1 MFSYLEHF
9 DNLFIQTDNVYFF
22 FPIQSRSLSS
32 LDMAKE
38 EDERAKNIVELAFQN
53 LQMPCIDCIMYR
65 DALIALHIAAH

>member
-38 EDERAKNIVELAFQN
+38 EDELAN
-53 LQMPCIDCIMYR
+53 AM
-65 DALIALHIAAH
+65 H